1 MRWPRFVLGV
11 LLAMLLVAA
20 ANFVLQHATQAAGP
34 LLFGGL
40 ALALV
45 LFFGAALVLAFSLA
59 ALIRR

>member
-1 MRWPRFVLGV
+1 MRWARFVLGV
-11 LLAMLLVAA
+11 LLAILLVAA

-40 ALALV
+40 LLALA
-45 LFFGAALVLAFSLA
+45 LFFGAAVVLAFSLA

>member
-1 MRWPRFVLGV
+1 MPWARFVLGV
-11 LLAMLLVAA
+11 LLAILLVAA
-20 ANFVLQHATQAAGP
+20 ANFVLQSATQAAGL